1 MIRITFCPLP
11 QNTFI
16 NYNCFHT
23 FLLMSHLTVL
33 DNNADC
39 KIPLWKPIFK
49 GMMQGIISPKAN
61 FKISNCSLFFNL
73 LI

>member
-49 GMMQGIISPKAN
+49 GMMQGIILS
-61 FKISNCSLFFNL
+61 
-73 LI
+73 